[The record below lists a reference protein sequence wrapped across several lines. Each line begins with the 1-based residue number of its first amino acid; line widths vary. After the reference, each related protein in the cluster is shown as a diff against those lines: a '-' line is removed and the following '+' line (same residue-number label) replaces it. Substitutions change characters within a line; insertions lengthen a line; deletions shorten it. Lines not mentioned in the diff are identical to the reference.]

1 MLLRSFGQAD
11 RGLDDPTLSSTY
23 EYLSGGFN
31 DSYTTTGSWSGAAGS
46 WALDTFNIGG
56 IDISQVQF
64 GIGYNS
70 TWIGLLP
77 TCLSLPSTLQHSDP
91 FKAPGSNARSA
102 SNSTIYTLTFID
114 GTLALGYLQS
124 ESNGNTYNNLPALML
139 SNGLIECAAYSLW
152 LDKINTSHGQLIFG
166 GVNTD
171 KFLGTLESFS
181 ATLPTVNN
189 VYIMI
194 SLSKMSI
201 SYNGGSFILQDTAL
215 QVSPDAG
222 SSWMYLPPSITDPLF
237 AQFGATYDPD
247 LVVTWIPCIARE
259 NTSTIDFTFGATTIA
274 VSMDELVQDYNSSI
288 CYFGIIPSSLGVFL
302 GVTFLRSAYIVF
314 DLSHNFVWL
323 APSNSKPSG
332 DNIVPIGSAGVKTLT
347 GIPTST
353 PHTSP
358 SPSISSTPAHH
369 HLSTG
374 AKAGIGVGVGVGA
387 LLLILLLVCSIMSRR
402 RRTRQQSSHLR
413 PASHTPGQPMRQT
426 FSEVD
431 TGQSIGPLPVTK
443 HMSQVSGEVDH
454 GLSRPPLSANSASSD
469 YTRVGYDART
479 PYELDAATQNIQA
492 SWYVADEGV
501 YRT

>member
-11 RGLDDPTLSSTY
+11 RGLDDPALSSTY
-23 EYLSGGFN
+23 SYLSGGFN

-56 IDISQVQF
+56 VDISQVQF

-77 TCLSLPSTLQHSDP
+77 TCLHYRRHPNIMNPLKSS
-91 FKAPGSNARSA
+91 RSV

-124 ESNGNTYNNLPALML
+124 ESNGNTLSQYNNLPALML

-152 LDKINTSHGQLIFG
+152 LDKINTFHGQLIFG

-181 ATLPTVNN
+181 ATLPSVDNF
-189 VYIMI
+189 YITI
-194 SLSKMSI
+194 SLSKISI
-201 SYNGGSFILQDTAL
+201 SYNGGSFILQDTAF

-222 SSWMYLPPSITDPLF
+222 SSWMYLPSNITDPLF
-237 AQFGATYDPD
+237 AQIGATYDPD
-247 LVVTWIPCIARE
+247 LVVTWIPCDAKK

-274 VSMDELVQDYNSSI
+274 VSMDELVQDYNASI
-288 CYFGIIPSSLGVFL
+288 CYFGIIPSNSGPFL

-323 APSNSKPSG
+323 APTNSQPSG
-332 DNIVPIGSAGVKTLT
+332 DNIVPIGSAGVETLT

-353 PHTSP
+353 PRPTGANTTFPP
-358 SPSISSTPAHH
+358 SSPAHH
-369 HLSTG
+369 LLSTG

-387 LLLILLLVCSIMSRR
+387 LLLILLLVCGIMSSRR
-402 RRTRQQSSHLR
+402 RARQQSSHLR
-413 PASHTPGQPMRQT
+413 PVSGQPMRQT

-431 TGQSIGPLPVTK
+431 PDQSIRPLPVTK
-443 HMSQVSGEVDH
+443 HISEVSGEADH
-454 GLSRPPLSANSASSD
+454 GLPRSPLSENSTGSD

-479 PYELDAATQNIQA
+479 PYELDAATQNLQA
-492 SWYVADEGV
+492 SRYVVDEGV
-501 YRT
+501 YRI